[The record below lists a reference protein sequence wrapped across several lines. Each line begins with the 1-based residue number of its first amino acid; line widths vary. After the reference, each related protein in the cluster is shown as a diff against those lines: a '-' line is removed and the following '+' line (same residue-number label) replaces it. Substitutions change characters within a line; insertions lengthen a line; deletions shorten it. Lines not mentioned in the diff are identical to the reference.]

1 VESFERSNAPRSNF
15 LDTQPVRPIF
25 ETVKSAAPELLPLL
39 KQYFG
44 FTSFRPLQE
53 EIIRDSLAGNDVFAL
68 LPTGGGK
75 SLCFQLP
82 ALARDGLTVVV
93 SPLIALMK
101 DQVDALQASGVPATF
116 LNSSLAAGEGR
127 QRLRGLHNGEFRLL
141 YAAPERLMLSGFLED
156 LKRWN
161 VKLIAVDE
169 AHCISE
175 WGHDFRPEYRQ
186 LSDLRKLFPDV
197 PFMALTATATARVRE
212 DIVTHLKLREPK
224 CYVASFNRPNL
235 TYRVIPKNKPYDQLL
250 AFLRAR
256 PKDGGIVYCQSRK
269 TTERVAANLTEDGVK
284 AKPYHAGL
292 TPKERT
298 EHQELFL
305 RDDVRVICA
314 TIAFGM
320 GINKP
325 NVRFVV
331 HYDLPKNIEGYYQE
345 TGRAGRD
352 GLPSECVLLF
362 SAGDVVKQSGFIDEK
377 PNPREQQ
384 IARAQLQQMV
394 HYAEC
399 AGCRRKELLAYF
411 GEEFSGTGILP
422 VSSSEEAATH
432 RQDACATINC
442 GACDNCL
449 SPRETFDG
457 TIDAQKF
464 LSCVYRVRQKSGFDF
479 GANQIAEVLTGA
491 DTETVRRWQ
500 HDTISTYGVGR
511 EHNRAEWK
519 AIGRELIRLGL
530 IEERQRAE
538 KFNVLVLTDEG
549 QAVLKQRKSV
559 KLTKP
564 MAVPEPTT
572 HRVGEITCDEELF
585 ERLRELRKRLADE
598 RNLPPDII
606 FSDVALRQMA
616 RNYPESEREFARIS
630 GVGEK
635 KLRDF
640 GEVFLTE
647 IALHLA
653 TNPRQIFADNSFI
666 ESPKPKGQSDDAP
679 CDTILFE
686 RLRRVRKQLA
696 VERGV
701 SAFVILYD
709 SALRQ
714 IARGYPASISEF
726 GSIRNVGPRKA
737 SDFGPLFL
745 AEIAAHLQT
754 NARQIFADDS
764 FTAPAAP
771 PPSRASLG
779 DSARETLRRFRS
791 GQTVEQIARERAVTT
806 GTIRNHIAE
815 GIERGE
821 PVDLDK
827 FFTADEKQKVA
838 AAFQAHGAFA
848 LSPVF
853 ESLGG
858 KIDYGRLRIFR
869 AATNVRK

>member
-1 VESFERSNAPRSNF
+1 
-15 LDTQPVRPIF
+15 
-25 ETVKSAAPELLPLL
+25 VKSATPDLLPLL

-53 EIIRDSLAGNDVFAL
+53 EIIRDSLAGRDVFAL

-101 DQVDALQASGVPATF
+101 DQVDALQAGGVPATF

-127 QRLRGLHNGEFRLL
+127 QRLRGLHNSEFRLL

-156 LKRWN
+156 LQRWN
-161 VKLIAVDE
+161 VRLIAVDE

-186 LSDLRKLFPDV
+186 LAQLRELFPRV
-197 PFMALTATATARVRE
+197 PFMALTATATTRVRE

-256 PKDGGIVYCQSRK
+256 PRDGGIVYCQSRK
-269 TTERVAANLTEDGVK
+269 TTERVAANLTEDGVN
-284 AKPYHAGL
+284 ARPYHAGL

-352 GLPSECVLLF
+352 GLPSECVLFF
-362 SAGDVVKQSGFIDEK
+362 SAGDVVKQTGFIDEK
-377 PNPREQQ
+377 PDPKEQQ

-411 GEEFSGTGILP
+411 GEEFGTPGTVPASFQGKSAHAETVLGAP
-422 VSSSEEAATH
+422 
-432 RQDACATINC
+432 NC

-449 SPRETFDG
+449 SPRATFDG
-457 TIDAQKF
+457 TLAAQKF
-464 LSCVYRVRQKSGFDF
+464 LSCVYRIREKQRF
-479 GANQIAEVLTGA
+479 GVGLNHVVEVLTGA
-491 DTETVRRWQ
+491 DTEKIRKWNHAQ
-500 HDTISTYGVGR
+500 LSTYGIGK
-511 EHNRAEWK
+511 EHSRPEWA
-519 AIGRELIRLGL
+519 AIGRELVRLGFL
-530 IEERQRAE
+530 RQTTE
-538 KFNVLVLTDEG
+538 KFSVLELTNDG
-549 QAVLKQRKSV
+549 LAALKQRRKIT
-559 KLTKP
+559 LTQP
-564 MAVPEPTT
+564 AIAPETKI
-572 HRVGEITCDEELF
+572 HQVGEISCDEVLF
-585 ERLRELRKRLADE
+585 DRLRALRKKLADE
-598 RNLPPDII
+598 RDVPAYII
-606 FSDVALRQMA
+606 FSDVSLRQMA
-616 RNYPESEREFARIS
+616 RNYPATEGEFARIS

-635 KLRDF
+635 KLR
-640 GEVFLTE
+640 
-647 IALHLA
+647 
-653 TNPRQIFADNSFI
+653 
-666 ESPKPKGQSDDAP
+666 
-679 CDTILFE
+679 
-686 RLRRVRKQLA
+686 
-696 VERGV
+696 
-701 SAFVILYD
+701 
-709 SALRQ
+709 
-714 IARGYPASISEF
+714 EF
-726 GSIRNVGPRKA
+726 GDI
-737 SDFGPLFL
+737 FL
-745 AEIAAHLQT
+745 GEIAAHLQT

-764 FTAPAAP
+764 FAAPAP

-791 GQTVEQIARERAVTT
+791 GQTIEQIARERAVTT
-806 GTIRNHIAE
+806 NTILNHIAE

-821 PVDLDK
+821 PADLGK
-827 FFTADEKQKVA
+827 FFSDDEKQKVA

-869 AATNVRK
+869 AAMNSIRTASAQ

>member
-1 VESFERSNAPRSNF
+1 LFA
-15 LDTQPVRPIF
+15 L
-25 ETVKSAAPELLPLL
+25 KSVSPNLLPLL
-39 KQYFG
+39 KQHFG

-53 EIIRDSLAGNDVFAL
+53 EIIRDSLAGRDVFAL

-101 DQVDALQASGVPATF
+101 DQVDALQAGGVPATF
-116 LNSSLAAGEGR
+116 LNSSLAADESR
-127 QRLRGLHNGEFRLL
+127 KRLRGLHNGEYRLL

-156 LKRWN
+156 LQRWN
-161 VKLIAVDE
+161 VRLIAVDE

-186 LSDLRKLFPDV
+186 LADLRKLFPNV
-197 PFMALTATATARVRE
+197 PFMALTATATGRVRE

-224 CYVASFNRPNL
+224 IYVASFNRPNL

-256 PKDGGIVYCQSRK
+256 PKDSGIVYCQSRK
-269 TTERVAANLTEDGVK
+269 SAERVAANLTEDGVK
-284 AKPYHAGL
+284 ARPYHAGL

-362 SAGDVVKQSGFIDEK
+362 SAGDVVKQTQFIDEK
-377 PNPREQQ
+377 PSVQEQQ

-411 GEEFSGTGILP
+411 GEDYGRDALP
-422 VSSSEEAATH
+422 RVPADRQVSLTE
-432 RQDACATINC
+432 INC

-449 SPRETFDG
+449 SPRATFDG
-457 TIDAQKF
+457 TLAAQKF
-464 LSCVYRVRQKSGFDF
+464 LSCVYRIREKNGF
-479 GANQIAEVLTGA
+479 GVGLNHVVEVLTGA
-491 DTETVRRWQ
+491 DTEKIRKWDHTQ
-500 HDTISTYGVGR
+500 LSTYGIGK
-511 EHNRAEWK
+511 EHSRSEWA
-519 AIGRELIRLGL
+519 AIGRELVRLGFL
-530 IEERQRAE
+530 RQTTE
-538 KFNVLVLTDEG
+538 KFSVLELTNEG
-549 QAVLKQRKSV
+549 RAALKERRKIT
-559 KLTKP
+559 LTKP
-564 MAVPEPTT
+564 AVVPETKV
-572 HRVGEITCDEELF
+572 HHVGEISCDEVLF
-585 ERLRELRKRLADE
+585 DRLRALRKKLADE
-598 RNLPPDII
+598 RDVPAYII

-616 RNYPESEREFARIS
+616 RNYPASERDFAHIS

-635 KLRDF
+635 KLREF
-640 GEVFLTE
+640 GEIFL
-647 IALHLA
+647 
-653 TNPRQIFADNSFI
+653 
-666 ESPKPKGQSDDAP
+666 G
-679 CDTILFE
+679 
-686 RLRRVRKQLA
+686 
-696 VERGV
+696 
-701 SAFVILYD
+701 
-709 SALRQ
+709 
-714 IARGYPASISEF
+714 
-726 GSIRNVGPRKA
+726 
-737 SDFGPLFL
+737 
-745 AEIAAHLQT
+745 EIAAHLQT
-754 NARQIFADDS
+754 SARQIFADDS

-771 PPSRASLG
+771 PPSRGSLG

-791 GQTVEQIARERAVTT
+791 GHSVEKIAQERGVTT
-806 GTIRNHIAE
+806 NTILNHIAE

-821 PVDLDK
+821 PVDLNQ
-827 FFTADEKQKVA
+827 FFTAEERKKIA
-838 AAFQAHGAFA
+838 AAFDRKNSGSLTAI
-848 LSPVF
+848 F

-858 KIDYGRLRIFR
+858 AIDYGRLRIFR
-869 AATNVRK
+869 ASRQAKG